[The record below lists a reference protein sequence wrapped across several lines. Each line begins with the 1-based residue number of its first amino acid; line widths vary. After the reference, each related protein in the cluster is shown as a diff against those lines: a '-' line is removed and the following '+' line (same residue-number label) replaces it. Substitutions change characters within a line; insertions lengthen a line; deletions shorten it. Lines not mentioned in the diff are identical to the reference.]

1 MAKSTLPT
9 NYKDDIMNSSMGGKR
24 RYNVIQN
31 TDGTISLEDATTYDQ
46 VGSNFGAG
54 NINAINIAI
63 NASADASKIIDDV
76 DTINA
81 LTKTGYIA
89 GGLALKKVN
98 DSLANGNISFSVESD
113 GAYATYKVGADT
125 VTKKLGSLS
134 NKKVIE
140 AYDYGLFNLSSIDGY
155 QNFVLWDNLFVVPG
169 KVQFYNPNWVGDI
182 QQTYSY
188 DSNTGILT
196 INTGHGWLRFWQVT
210 VYY

>member
-1 MAKSTLPT
+1 MAFVTKVWKDRLVEYAGRRKLT
-9 NYKDDIMNSSMGGKR
+9 NVATGEELLVDVSRSEGTVNQAGDAFSATNMNNLEQRIKNEFD
-24 RYNVIQN
+24 NVN
-31 TDGTISLEDATTYDQ
+31 E
-46 VGSNFGAG
+46 
-54 NINAINIAI
+54 
-63 NASADASKIIDDV
+63 
-76 DTINA
+76 
-81 LTKTGYIA
+81 
-89 GGLALKKVN
+89 
-98 DSLANGNISFSVESD
+98 SLANGNISFSVESD